1 MLPSVFRL
9 AIEKIVLDLHIK
21 PEGPKGHSWS
31 VSRVGRRK
39 PIAGQPR
46 GVEAE
51 VPLELQEQ
59 LEEREAVDKSSVKCS
74 LLAWR
79 PVEVLFQET
88 REEWFC
94 L

>member
-1 MLPSVFRL
+1 MQGS
-9 AIEKIVLDLHIK
+9 
-21 PEGPKGHSWS
+21 PEGL
-31 VSRVGRRK
+31 
-39 PIAGQPR
+39 
-46 GVEAE
+46 VEAE

-59 LEEREAVDKSSVKCS
+59 LEEREAVDKSPIKCS

-79 PVEVLFQET
+79 SVEVLFQEP